1 VLEKQLFDPQQG
13 KSNKHV
19 NIFFSFLLAQMVLS
33 LFNSMQAYTF
43 LFMIR
48 IFFSYYKK
56 HVGKAY
62 KFIFNQKNIRPTAK
76 RWSNNL
82 VFSYILGNLWLLY
95 WDRRDGDREDGGEI
109 MLGSNVHNKITV
121 SISCLVMMNK
131 TG

>member
-56 HVGKAY
+56 NTLEK
-62 KFIFNQKNIRPTAK
+62 PTNSFLTK
-76 RWSNNL
+76 
-82 VFSYILGNLWLLY
+82 
-95 WDRRDGDREDGGEI
+95 
-109 MLGSNVHNKITV
+109 KISDPRQSAGQIT
-121 SISCLVMMNK
+121 
-131 TG
+131 